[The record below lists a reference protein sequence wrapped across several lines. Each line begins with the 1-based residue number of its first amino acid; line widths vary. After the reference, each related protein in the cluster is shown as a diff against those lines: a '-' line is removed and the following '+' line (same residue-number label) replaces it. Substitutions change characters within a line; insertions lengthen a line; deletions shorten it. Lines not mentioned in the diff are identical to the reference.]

1 MMQETN
7 LITMRGWFDASLDT
21 EGRTG
26 IGFVVT
32 SGDRVVATCSAILE
46 PGQCCDSMAAEFSAL
61 DALLR
66 YMVTLEPTGPIVVR
80 GDCSTALVFAQGQ
93 RNAGECYQRHVA
105 RIMIARALLPPVTFE
120 WIQRSEN
127 AQADLLA
134 RAALRHYRKMDP
146 QAKPTPPSVGPPP
159 AKARCTTRTAKI
171 RRRARQLLTRVIDR
185 L

>member
-1 MMQETN
+1 MQETN
-7 LITMRGWFDASLDT
+7 QTAMRGWFDGSLDLN
-21 EGRTG
+21 GRTG

-32 SGDRVVATCSAILE
+32 RGDRVVATCSAVLKS
-46 PGQCCDSMAAEFSAL
+46 GQCCDSMAAEFAAL

-66 YMVTLEPTGPIVVR
+66 YMVTLEPKGPIVVR

-93 RNAGECYQRHVA
+93 RSAGECYQRHVA

-120 WIQRSEN
+120 WIQRAEN

-134 RAALRHYRKMDP
+134 RAALRHYKTMDP
-146 QAKPTPPSVGPPP
+146 QTKPAPGPTPP
-159 AKARCTTRTAKI
+159 KARDTRAGAKL
-171 RRRARQLLTRVIDR
+171 RRRARQLLTRIIER